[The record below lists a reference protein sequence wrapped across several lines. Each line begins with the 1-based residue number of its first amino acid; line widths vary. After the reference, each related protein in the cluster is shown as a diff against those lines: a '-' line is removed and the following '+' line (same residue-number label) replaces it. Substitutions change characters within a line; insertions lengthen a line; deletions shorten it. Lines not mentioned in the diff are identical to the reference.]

1 LICWPGFFWD
11 FFFHLKNA
19 KKICHGSKHG
29 KGAEAGNMREHGM
42 ADGRFFIFVPFFFVF
57 ALTLGHAWR

>member
-1 LICWPGFFWD
+1 MR
-11 FFFHLKNA
+11 